1 MKKKLLS
8 VLLAL
13 CLAMTLMPST
23 VFAEWSNTTETLN
36 CKVGASVNENYYLKD
51 GQMHPDKINL
61 TSGSL
66 PTGMYVTY
74 GGLVGEPQLK
84 GVPVPGTVGNH
95 IVTFTDSQDST
106 TLVVTINVAS
116 GSQTI
121 HVDDG
126 ANADVSAITIPLGA
140 NYTLNTYSEDA
151 SNNKIDIATDYP
163 SLTAADHQPTYT
175 YASSNTAVATVNST
189 TGVVS
194 PVAKGT
200 TNITI
205 NSAATSSYAAA
216 TGKIITLNVGYGV
229 TNSLTNIATSG
240 ASAVALNTDYSAT
253 LTADSDYTLPA
264 AITVT
269 VGSTPL
275 TVGENTYS
283 YDSTSGALTVK
294 AAAITDDLTITA
306 VGVDTRH
313 DITYKITGSYFTN
326 DSFSTQANVPFGT
339 PLSLISGDMTQAGYT
354 FSGWSGLPAT
364 MPDNDVTVIGSY
376 ALNMTLDPAANKTFT
391 AATVGYGAQTAH
403 SVTVINENGSGAT
416 GDLTVALSGTNAN
429 SFTLSKTTI
438 SSIAASGSDSFTVVP
453 NTGLAVGTYT
463 ATVTVDKA
471 AGNTNSIIAQSF
483 DVSFTVNRQPSS
495 GDSTD
500 YYTLTFNT
508 NGGSAIS
515 SIRPSEYTTVDLS
528 KYTPTRDGYTFRGW
542 YSDKEL
548 TTKITS
554 IRLTKNTTIYA
565 GWKLTHENPQTGVWE
580 NPFSDVSKTDWFY
593 ESVALANTLGLMNGT
608 SATTFSPNAAT
619 TRGMIVSILWRLENE
634 PAVTVAN
641 PFTDVASG
649 KYYHDAVIW
658 AAENNIVGGYGGGL
672 FGPEDAITREQ
683 LATILYNYAKFKGYD
698 VSVGEDTNILS
709 YNDAFDI
716 SEYAIPAMQWAC
728 GAGIIQGDGENL
740 MPKDGA
746 TRAQAAAILIRFMN
760 AVDK

>member
-74 GGLVGEPQLK
+74 GGLMGEPQLK

>member
-74 GGLVGEPQLK
+74 GGLMGEPQLK

-283 YDSTSGALTVK
+283 YDSASGALTVK

-728 GAGIIQGDGENL
+728 GAGIIQGDGEKL